1 MIRKFII
8 KIDEKITLTVLLKAI
23 AILGILLLLK
33 MTETVWG
40 SWVSTLISI
49 LEPFVIG
56 FVLAYIISPLIEY
69 LQQKGVPKNLSIIVF
84 WIVVIILV
92 IMLFLVLLPMIY
104 DKIVSFLGSLVEGV
118 RWISAN
124 LNNMIDPKEKI
135 TLIDNVT
142 STIVKSLQSYD
153 SWLPGIMS
161 SLPGFMNSFLNVLT
175 TTLFSIII
183 AIYMLFDFD
192 KIKRGIKKAFAMIFK
207 HSDKYISEINS
218 EVTVYLQSL
227 LILMLIKFVEYSIFY
242 LLIGHQDWLIV
253 ALLTSI
259 GLIVPYLGG
268 TIANMIGILTALS
281 LDPIR
286 IFFLLLGIVVLSN
299 VDAYVISPMVHEKRS
314 SLGPLLTLFAV
325 FAGGVVYGAL
335 GIMVSVPIAIAVKA
349 AMRVYNDDPSHES

>member
-49 LEPFVIG
+49 LQPFVIG

-69 LQQKGVPKNLSIIVF
+69 LQEKGVPKNLSIIVF

-349 AMRVYNDDPSHES
+349 AMRVYNDDPSHET